1 MDQRLVLQQCLSEF
15 HIAKLYFLSKKTS
28 IYAPKTRICITTTPL
43 CPIAS
48 FTLCNIAQILRNT
61 RTSIL
66 DPFAGSC
73 ATLLAAA
80 HITNGQCQSVGIEI
94 CHDGYVNRDN
104 IQADFETRSLP
115 PPVVLRGD
123 CLSSDIRDHVRS
135 KIGGGAFDTI
145 ITDPPC
151 E

>member
-1 MDQRLVLQQCLSEF
+1 VHATSLKFIFSLF
-15 HIAKLYFLSKKTS
+15 IKTS

-61 RTSIL
+61 KTTIL

-80 HITNGQCQSVGIEI
+80 HITNGQCQSVGVEI
-94 CHDGYVNRDN
+94 CHNGYVNRDH

-115 PPVVLRGD
+115 PPMVLRGD
-123 CLSSDIRDHVRS
+123 CLSSDVRDQVRS
-135 KIGGGAFDTI
+135 EIGGGAFDAI